1 MRRVLLIL
9 VAAGNLTVA
18 VAVVPTARPDPT
30 PIVNQQPLQNVVQVS
45 SPPTSQP
52 QVLTQAEDD
61 GRLKRYST
69 VLATFAIMGAIA
81 IRRTR
86 TRRS

>member
-18 VAVVPTARPDPT
+18 VAVVPAARPDPT
-30 PIVNQQPLQNVVQVS
+30 PIVEQQALQNVVQIS
-45 SPPTSQP
+45 SPSKSPV
-52 QVLTQAEDD
+52 QVLARAEDD

-69 VLATFAIMGAIA
+69 VLATFAVMAAIA
-81 IRRTR
+81 LRRTR
-86 TRRS
+86 VRRA